1 MVKNERNK
9 STFFQWDTN
18 QKIRISHAKADCVAQ
33 VHFSSI
39 SDRVEEAFVVTPII
53 SDDTVY
59 AEVPNTLLQHAGKI
73 FVYLYCKSEDGFY
86 SESVGT
92 LTVLPRERPA
102 DYIFTE
108 EDAKYWAEL
117 EIKINE
123 KLDSVYGVENAGKI
137 LIVGDDGC
145 VTVTEYNKS
154 DDSSQDIGELSDLR
168 TENKDNLVNA
178 INEVVNSFENVEDA
192 LNNIDQIPDV
202 YIGDEEPTG
211 GESVWINLNESQGN
225 RLSPD
230 EGVYELIETITGS
243 GEFAMIDRTKE
254 PDGTSY
260 HFSRMIVRTKVV
272 NSDADQLMNVF
283 FSITPRVNGTIAT
296 AFLKSKTSY
305 GWAKGWAE
313 NGRMFT
319 ETGTGQPYPGSMH
332 NVYGTAYDNLLREE
346 IPITRLNIQTVG
358 TVTAEQYTIEVWAV
372 RV

>member
-18 QKIRISHAKADCVAQ
+18 QKIRIPHVNVDSVAQ

-39 SDRVEEAFVVTPII
+39 SDRIDEAFVVTPVVIDDII
-53 SDDTVY
+53 C

-73 FVYLYCKSEDGFY
+73 FVYLYCKSDDGFF
-86 SESVGT
+86 SESAGA
-92 LTVLPRERPA
+92 LTVLPREKPA
-102 DYIFTE
+102 DYVLTE
-108 EDAKYWAEL
+108 EDAKSWAEL
-117 EIKINE
+117 EIKING
-123 KLDSVYGVENAGKI
+123 KLDSYYGIENAGKI
-137 LIVGDDGC
+137 LIVGEDGR
-145 VTVTEYNKS
+145 VTATEHTESGNSNK
-154 DDSSQDIGELSDLR
+154 DIGELSDLR
-168 TENKDNLVNA
+168 TESKDNLVGA
-178 INEVVNSFENVEDA
+178 INEMVDSFDNIEEA
-192 LNNIDQIPDV
+192 LNNIEQTPDV
-202 YIGDEEPTG
+202 HVGDDEPTN
-211 GESVWINLNESQGN
+211 GETVWINLNEKQNGRPSNNDGM
-225 RLSPD
+225 
-230 EGVYELIETITGS
+230 YELIETINGS
-243 GEFAMIDRTKE
+243 GEFVMIDRTKE

-260 HFSRMIVRTKVV
+260 RFSRMIVRTKVV

-319 ETGTGQPYPGSMH
+319 ETGTGHPYPNSMH
-332 NVYGTAYDNLLREE
+332 NIYGTAYDNLLREE

-358 TVTAEQYTIEVWAV
+358 TVTAEQYTIEIWAV